1 VKKQTREQSLVKSN
15 KAPEEVGFYASLIFL
30 FAHRKFLILQCDILL
45 VFYFHWDDQIYV
57 AHDMLGSLLQSLHDF
72 YFYVVDTWA
81 LPTAYSYMYLVDK
94 LHHIA
99 VELLSRFISYLLKLS
114 CTCMARDMLWYYWWN
129 CVRGVPPR
137 TRVILL
143 MKLCEGSPPKI
154 TYGTNWWWPQCGT
167 RYMHAS
173 CRIHKLFMPLHA
185 TWCFPKFPAICPPVV
200 KCF

>member
-1 VKKQTREQSLVKSN
+1 MKKQTREQSLVKSN

-30 FAHRKFLILQCDILL
+30 FAHRRFWFSNVIYCLHSTFIEMIEYMLLMLCLVHWYNLYTLTTSMLLI
-45 VFYFHWDDQIYV
+45 HE
-57 AHDMLGSLLQSLHDF
+57 QSSPHTL
-72 YFYVVDTWA
+72 
-81 LPTAYSYMYLVDK
+81 MYLVDIYIM
-94 LHHIA
+94 LPLS
-99 VELLSRFISYLLKLS
+99 LLSWIIKYLLEFS
-114 CTCMARDMLWYYWWN
+114 CTCMALDMLWYYWWN
-129 CVRGVPPR
+129 CVRGIPPR

-143 MKLCEGSPPKI
+143 MNLCEGSPPKI

-185 TWCFPKFPAICPPVV
+185 TWCTLKFPAICPPVV